1 MQWDHSAKWH
11 NSLPG
16 NYGCKCVTQLPEFK
30 KKKKKVQNQTNKR
43 HLTKRFCILT
53 LLLVGA
59 GLACGPA
66 SLFTT
71 TMVFMETCV
80 HQGNYWHVDWLRT
93 PNWHP

>member
-1 MQWDHSAKWH
+1 VQSGITACQGIMDANVLHSCQ
-11 NSLPG
+11 NP
-16 NYGCKCVTQLPEFK
+16 
-30 KKKKKVQNQTNKR
+30 KKKKKVQTQTNKR
-43 HLTKRFCILT
+43 HLTKRFCILP